1 MYNYATN
8 LTCPFSFRSS
18 ADEKFRWNNQ
28 GRVDISPF
36 INTFKKKHISVST
49 PPPPPDILYTLSSG
63 KLCVTAHFRLNE
75 CRVPDEKVVSMLLG
89 AE

>member
-1 MYNYATN
+1 MYNYAPN
-8 LTCPFSFRSS
+8 LTCYFSFRSS

-36 INTFKKKHISVST
+36 INTFKKTHQCIRLFF
-49 PPPPPDILYTLSSG
+49 PLDILDTLSSG
-63 KLCVTAHFRLNE
+63 KLCVTAHLRLNE
-75 CRVPDEKVVSMLLG
+75 CRVPHEKVVSMLLG